1 MEALYGEEAVTPAD
15 TSRTYY
21 RAYWRLLPLLLIC
34 YLVAYLDRVNVGFAK
49 LQMLD
54 ALHFDDAIYGL
65 GSGIFFAGYF
75 FFEVPS
81 NLVMRKV
88 GARKWIARTC

>member
-1 MEALYGEEAVTPAD
+1 MDALYGEEAVRQTD
-15 TSRTYY
+15 MSRTYY

-54 ALHFDDAIYGL
+54 ALRFDDAIYGL

-75 FFEVPS
+75 FFEV
-81 NLVMRKV
+81 
-88 GARKWIARTC
+88 T